1 LLVTKARI
9 ACGLTQAELGELLG
23 MTQQQVARY
32 ERDGWQKISVWR
44 LAEAADA
51 LGLDVSIRAR
61 LSASNTAR
69 AAGVG

>member
-1 LLVTKARI
+1 
-9 ACGLTQAELGELLG
+9 

-32 ERDGWQKISVWR
+32 ERDGWQKISVRR

-51 LGLDVSIRAR
+51 LGLDVNIRAR

-69 AAGVG
+69 AAGIG

>member
-1 LLVTKARI
+1 
-9 ACGLTQAELGELLG
+9 